1 MRDRAKLH
9 SMEGQFGFCVFV
21 LVPTKWLWT
30 IIAEEGVQCGGFRD
44 RSLVQNTTLD
54 SMFDLSN
61 LMTALKG

>member
-44 RSLVQNTTLD
+44 RSLAQNTTQD
-54 SMFDLSN
+54 SQV
-61 LMTALKG
+61 